1 MDKNQSNELKTAESS
16 PGKLLSKLP
25 VKEFN
30 IKSKENQ
37 SYNLKIYQGEK
48 TLIFHIK
55 EIGDIGDTLY
65 KSESTLEEFCKL
77 NRIFRQYISIE
88 ELFVLF
94 IQNYKDSEIN
104 ITKKENQIKLAFS
117 IEFMGKKEEISFILN
132 PQQSKIE
139 NVVMNLCDKV
149 KEIDKLNE
157 VIEEQKETIKNLQKE
172 NEEFKNKI
180 NEKINKIL
188 KTEIEKIKSENEN
201 KINELK
207 KNLNDLN
214 NEINIIKR
222 NNDSLYKDINFNP
235 DDYNNGK
242 KILDSNIIRYSELS
256 LIDDGIKYKFKKK
269 IAKYELLF
277 RASRDGFAASNFHSK
292 CDGKSYTV
300 TFVETSIGRRFGGF
314 TDQSWDQSSSYKT
327 GSNGFIFSLDS
338 KEIYYNKNSSNN
350 IYCNSGYGPTFGGGH
365 DFYLCNNCNN
375 DYSSYNNSDH
385 SYQTNGKKCAM
396 AGTYNFFVKDYEVY
410 QISLE

>member
-117 IEFMGKKEEISFILN
+117 IEFMGKK
-132 PQQSKIE
+132 
-139 NVVMNLCDKV
+139 
-149 KEIDKLNE
+149 
-157 VIEEQKETIKNLQKE
+157 
-172 NEEFKNKI
+172 
-180 NEKINKIL
+180 
-188 KTEIEKIKSENEN
+188 
-201 KINELK
+201 K
-207 KNLNDLN
+207 KYH
-214 NEINIIKR
+214 
-222 NNDSLYKDINFNP
+222 LY
-235 DDYNNGK
+235 
-242 KILDSNIIRYSELS
+242 
-256 LIDDGIKYKFKKK
+256 
-269 IAKYELLF
+269 
-277 RASRDGFAASNFHSK
+277 
-292 CDGKSYTV
+292 
-300 TFVETSIGRRFGGF
+300 
-314 TDQSWDQSSSYKT
+314 
-327 GSNGFIFSLDS
+327 
-338 KEIYYNKNSSNN
+338 
-350 IYCNSGYGPTFGGGH
+350 
-365 DFYLCNNCNN
+365 
-375 DYSSYNNSDH
+375 
-385 SYQTNGKKCAM
+385 
-396 AGTYNFFVKDYEVY
+396 
-410 QISLE
+410 

>member
-16 PGKLLSKLP
+16 PGKLLSELP